1 MSMNRDPYITFIGA
15 KGVAFAW
22 IGSVLGPLFI
32 LSTLGDFKHANT
44 YIGLVFILIVVLSI
58 RDGFKAKK
66 HGKTSD
72 FIALAIMPIVIPIG
86 CILWFAFSK

>member
-32 LSTLGDFKHANT
+32 LSTFGDFKHANT

-86 CILWFAFSK
+86 CILWFVFSM